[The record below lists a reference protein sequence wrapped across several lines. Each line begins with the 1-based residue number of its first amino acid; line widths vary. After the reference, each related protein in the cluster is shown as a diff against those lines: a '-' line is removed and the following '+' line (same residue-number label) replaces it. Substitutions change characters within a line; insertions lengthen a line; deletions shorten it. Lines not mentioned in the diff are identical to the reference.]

1 MNNSPVFWNT
11 QGEIKF
17 DSEKNFFNYE
27 TSMSINWSNKSA
39 RRVLITIMKLLNRPS
54 ILDLKNKGIAIW
66 TNNDLRN
73 AVFYKR
79 PIVFSEIVIRDEYV
93 YDENK
98 VFNPQYPFL
107 SVSYNFKLDTK
118 HISALSEYYN
128 YVSYDSLKHVLTVKS
143 KTLEENIL
151 ILNIFLDSPEL
162 KAVNIPIFIKKKM
175 GKLNKKTT
183 FEFMEQMKMYI
194 RNISEKDLDIAPLPD
209 NMGNPVVE
217 SSGEEVGSNIASMDT
232 STETIDD
239 EFIYE

>member
-54 ILDLKNKGIAIW
+54 ILDLRNKGIAIW
-66 TNNDLRN
+66 TNNDLKN

-79 PIVFSEIVIRDEYV
+79 PIVFSEILIRDEYV

-128 YVSYDSLKHVLTVKS
+128 YISYDSLKHVLTVKS

-162 KAVNIPIFIKKKM
+162 KAANIPIFIKKKM

-183 FEFMEQMKMYI
+183 FGYGTNENVL
-194 RNISEKDLDIAPLPD
+194 NISEKDLDMAPLSD
-209 NMGNPVVE
+209 NMDNPVLKVLE
-217 SSGEEVGSNIASMDT
+217 KTLEVIASMDT

-239 EFIYE
+239 EFI

>member
-27 TSMSINWSNKSA
+27 TSMSINWRNKSA

-54 ILDLKNKGIAIW
+54 ILDLRSKGVAIW
-66 TNNDLRN
+66 TNDDLRN

-79 PIVFSEIVIRDEYV
+79 PIVFNEIIIRDEYV

-107 SVSYNFKLDTK
+107 SVSYNFKLDNK
-118 HISALSEYYN
+118 HIMALSEYYN
-128 YVSYDSLKHVLTVKS
+128 YINYDSLKHTLTVKS

-162 KAVNIPIFIKKKM
+162 KSVNIPIFIKKKM
-175 GKLNKKTT
+175 NKLNKKTT
-183 FEFMEQMKMYI
+183 FEFIEQMKMYI
-194 RNISEKDLDIAPLPD
+194 RNIAENDLDISPLPSNKD
-209 NMGNPVVE
+209 KSIVEE
-217 SSGEEVGSNIASMDT
+217 SSTDVGSDINNSDVLMDT
-232 STETIDD
+232 VDE